1 MPLSILVLKR
11 SNFQVAKGAKLSFPG
26 GTETN
31 SSERGP
37 PPFSNVNAL
46 HGTFSGRS
54 CFSMSFQKETAL

>member
-11 SNFQVAKGAKLSFPG
+11 SNFQVAKGAKLLFPG

-37 PPFSNVNAL
+37 PPFSNVKAL
-46 HGTFSGRS
+46 HVPFLGDRVFR
-54 CFSMSFQKETAL
+54 

>member
-11 SNFQVAKGAKLSFPG
+11 SNFRVAKGAKLLFPG

-37 PPFSNVNAL
+37 PPFSNVKAL
-46 HGTFSGRS
+46 HVPFLGDRVFR
-54 CFSMSFQKETAL
+54 